1 MLTSQTQ
8 GQGGVWVVE
17 FDPPGG
23 VGLRAVS
30 SHRQLVCSL
39 DMVNRSRAPACSPV
53 PGDAVLSPW
62 EPDLRR
68 YGPGR
73 VTVAARDGFRG
84 VELICLRLFI
94 FYRCLSLNHFTID

>member
-1 MLTSQTQ
+1 M
-8 GQGGVWVVE
+8 G
-17 FDPPGG
+17 
-23 VGLRAVS
+23 AVS

-73 VTVAARDGFRG
+73 VTVAPREAMGFTE
-84 VELICLRLFI
+84 ELLLEVGDEPAQGII
-94 FYRCLSLNHFTID
+94 SVNVTINTTGKKKQS